1 MNSTP
6 ATNLCA
12 RLTAVLVAC
21 LLCGVALVARAAEVH
36 ITILHTTDLHG
47 NILPT
52 TDYQG
57 NPNRGGIARL
67 ATKIADIR
75 RENPNT
81 LLVDAGDTIQ
91 GTTVSFNSEG
101 RLIVKLLN
109 HLKYDAWTLGNH
121 EFDWGLKKIARCIT
135 DAEVP
140 VLGANIKLP
149 VERDGE
155 PLPPEVA
162 AFKKVRPFIIKEING
177 VKVGIIG
184 LTTPGIPNW
193 SRPRLIQPLEFV
205 DSVRTLARVVPEVQ
219 RQGAQ
224 ILVLVTHQGYKRAPD
239 DHANQIHSI
248 AANFPELDV
257 IIGGHSHQEWSELL
271 IRPSGI
277 LYTQAN
283 YWGTHLGRVDIKF
296 DTAKNKIVEK
306 SSKTILMDESVPLD
320 PAIVDLCK
328 DDLAA
333 AQKELKTV
341 IGEAQGDFITR
352 GAPKRETH
360 IHNLICDA
368 IDAALQKQNV
378 RADAI
383 IHGVLNDKGILKKGP
398 VTVQDAWTV
407 VPYENTIGVFEVSL
421 DTFKQLLA
429 ENALHFERG
438 SFRGVWGVRITYQLS
453 EERGKPLRIVSI
465 ADRDGKPF
473 PPDAKI
479 KVAANSFDLASG
491 GTRFPKLREIA
502 DRPESKLVEYDF
514 QTRQAL
520 IDFIKEKQKLAPRI
534 LGWWNFLRGDKPAPQ
549 QNENAP
555 APDSGALPRETLP
568 ATPFDLTAPT
578 AIIPASEPDEHVLT
592 R

>member
-1 MNSTP
+1 MKTLSSP
-6 ATNLCA
+6 QKCVLH
-12 RLTAVLVAC
+12 LTALI
-21 LLCGVALVARAAEVH
+21 GVALWLSPLLAPAAEVH

-57 NPNRGGIARL
+57 NPDRGGIARL

-91 GTTVSFNSEG
+91 GTTVSFNTEG
-101 RLIVKLLN
+101 RLIVKLFN

-121 EFDWGLKKIARCIT
+121 EFDWGLKKIAQCIT

-140 VLGANIKLP
+140 VLAANIKLP
-149 VERDGE
+149 IERDGE
-155 PLPPEVA
+155 PFPPEVA
-162 AFKKVRPFIIKEING
+162 AFKKVRPYVIKEISG

-205 DSVRTLARVVPEVQ
+205 DSVRALQRIVPEVQ
-219 RQGAQ
+219 RAGAH
-224 ILVLVTHQGYKRAPD
+224 ILVLVTHQGYKRSPD

-248 AANFPELDV
+248 AAHYPELDV
-257 IIGGHSHQEWSELL
+257 IIGGHSHQEWSEFL

-283 YWGTHLGRVDIKF
+283 YWGTYLGRVDIKF
-296 DTAKNKIVEK
+296 DTDKKKIIEK
-306 SSKTILMDESVPLD
+306 KSRTILMDASVPQD
-320 PAIVDLCK
+320 PAILDLSK
-328 DDLAA
+328 EPLAEA
-333 AQKELKTV
+333 EKELKTV
-341 IGEAQGDFITR
+341 IGTAESDFITR
-352 GAPKRETH
+352 GSPKRETH

-368 IDAALQKQNV
+368 IDAALKKNNV
-378 RADAI
+378 RADII
-383 IHGVLNDKGILKKGP
+383 IHGVLNDKGILKKGDI
-398 VTVQDAWTV
+398 TVYDVWTV

-421 DTFKQLLA
+421 DALKELLE
-429 ENALHFERG
+429 ENASHFERG
-438 SFRGVWGVRITYQLS
+438 SFRGYWGARITYQLT
-453 EERGKPLRIVSI
+453 EDRGKPLRIVSI

-473 PPDAKI
+473 PPDATI

-491 GTRFPKLREIA
+491 GTRFPKLRQIA

-514 QTRQAL
+514 QTRQAV
-520 IDFIKEKQKLAPRI
+520 IDFIKERKTVAPRI
-534 LGWWNFLRGDKPAPQ
+534 VGWWNFLRGNAPAPQ
-549 QNENAP
+549 EKEDAP
-555 APDSGALPRETLP
+555 APDSGQIPRETFP
-568 ATPFDLTAPT
+568 AARFDSPAATGIMPPLQPYEPAPT
-578 AIIPASEPDEHVLT
+578 